1 MRKVYKKI
9 TQYIAFILCVVL
21 VLQGFVVPG
30 NGSFHMTAKA
40 ADFSNI
46 LTYEDDFKYSDIE
59 RLLASEQW
67 DVENNNTETK
77 GKKTNATAPIIENGV
92 LKMKEKNS
100 LQFNWKKVSGIT
112 DDDTTKIYT
121 FEFDVT
127 VTDSGDGSYWESTDH
142 TRVLYVAPCG
152 WYNQVE
158 IRDASNQIRAG
169 NQYLKDWSDETYLNQ
184 KLHVKLEWNPGAAKP
199 IIKSTITD
207 ATGREL
213 VSGSRDDNP
222 YVPSDVNMQ
231 DLVLRCEDGAVEIDN
246 FTFTDGTTNYIQRF
260 GDTLSDSVWD
270 IENESNATG
279 NKMTGAT
286 APIYE
291 DGVIKMTDK
300 NSLQFNWKNVPGIGA
315 GVANTLYTFEFDAT
329 VTDSGDD
336 KLPWEGEASTRVLY
350 VGPGG
355 YYNQVEINTASN
367 KLRVANTD
375 LCGVTYTDE
384 KFLNQKLHIKLEWN
398 LGENPGVVA
407 STIKST
413 ITDAAGN
420 VVVTGTREN
429 KSYIPSVADM
439 QDLVLRCEDGAVEI
453 DNFKFRVNDEIRY
466 AEDFGVNSID
476 MMLAESVWDVENQGN
491 GNTHKKPSAGEPMLS
506 DGVIKMTSKTSLQFN
521 WQNVPE
527 IGEYDASKTYTFE
540 FDATVTDKGKGN
552 NVYWTSDTHTRVL
565 YVAPGG
571 WYDQVAINDVNGKI
585 RVGDTYL
592 TDWSEDT
599 FVNQKLHIKL
609 EWLGNT
615 ITSTITDA
623 TGKELVSGFRTSAS
637 YTPSDI
643 NMQDLVLRCEDG
655 AVEIENFKFAKKDSS
670 FNENETQVD
679 IPENQQAAYKCT
691 VQYNEG
697 SETRVGLE
705 GINSSNAAVTGQLF
719 AIGDNGLAIGQYA
732 CEGVFEPGTYQFTVC
747 LNPVQKA
754 VNVEVTL
761 PDNKGVI
768 RRGAG
773 SLLYGATTI
782 TKVISQTLELE
793 EPLVE
798 EVSYVDIQEDDYTL
812 NTEKPVYEG
821 FEANV
826 YNLVTSFDGDAKT
839 TRTFV
844 WTALESFVGDAGM
857 SLRYRIS
864 GTSEWTTVEAVRE
877 NESVEYE
884 TEDYFEVDL
893 TGLIPGT
900 IYEYQIGK
908 NGSETEWGKTYTFT
922 TEKKNVKE
930 FSFVAIGDTQPTNW
944 NGSSYVDKGAM
955 YAQAAIQQA
964 VAKTDNPAFIL
975 HTGDVSETGSI
986 VDNWNLYF
994 KALGEVGT
1002 TIPHFAAIGNH
1013 DVSGNTDNFDLHFNH
1028 PSNGANVFSEET
1040 LAAMKDFVKNPEETV
1055 YSWNYGEAHF
1065 VVLNTGVYD
1074 RGIEIDEMILEA
1086 QREWLQKDLEANKDA
1101 DWTVIMIH
1109 QPVYHR
1115 KGGNESRPWLS
1126 DVIDKYGV
1134 DLVLQGH
1141 SHLVTRTYPI
1151 KDGKVVSKNITDTI
1165 EKGVGTVYTT
1175 VGATTTNHDGLSTG
1189 IKDNYYLAFTPDLS
1203 QPAYTTVTVQDSA
1216 LKVTVKQVN
1225 GLVIDEFVIEAP
1237 KVEYEYFDN
1246 ISKYRAGTKS
1256 YEEKEGYVFAGWWQG
1271 EATDVITDDTDLV
1284 PISEGTTSGG
1294 AWAKYVPEDTLS
1306 VKAQSTN
1313 RMIDNP
1319 SSTKLRLVTSVDSL
1333 RYREVGFKIRYNQGN
1348 KEYTHS
1354 TKTVYERISALDEN
1368 DIQFKYRPG
1377 IFDNVSDYFMA
1388 YTITGIDKALF
1399 DNYEFAVTPYWIT
1412 LDGTTVKGAARE
1424 RLLVSDE
1431 RSLNED
1437 GRDFTVAKSTY
1448 TYRADKSSDNTVSYQ
1463 YFAGSSDTVYVEG
1476 TYTKADANAQFGISI
1491 RNGGEVRQILFAQD
1505 GVAVVNQ
1512 AIGTNGLVG
1521 EIKQVDAGAINAMLE
1536 KASGTDVKITWKIV
1550 DNVLSC
1556 NLDGTLVY
1564 EIDMTDL
1571 CADWKDGRYY
1581 QVGLAGYNTAD
1592 TTGTKFVRDQ
1602 FTLGK

>member
-30 NGSFHMTAKA
+30 NGSWNMTAEA
-40 ADFSNI
+40 ADFSNA
-46 LTYEDDFKYSDIE
+46 LTYEDDFKYSDME

-67 DVENNNTETK
+67 DVENQDNGNTD
-77 GKKTNATAPIIENGV
+77 KKPSAGEPMLSDGV
-92 LKMKEKNS
+92 IKMTSKTS
-100 LQFNWKKVSGIT
+100 LQFNWQNVSGIGT
-112 DDDTTKIYT
+112 YDASKTYT
-121 FEFDVT
+121 FEFDAT
-127 VTDSGDGSYWESTDH
+127 VTDKGQGNNVYWTANTH
-142 TRVLYVAPCG
+142 TRVLYVAPGG
-152 WYNQVE
+152 WYDQIAINDV
-158 IRDASNQIRAG
+158 NGKIRAG
-169 NQYLKDWSDETYLNQ
+169 DTYLTDWSEDTFVNQ
-184 KLHVKLEWNPGAAKP
+184 KLHIKLEWTGTT
-199 IIKSTITD
+199 ITSTITD
-207 ATGREL
+207 AAENIL
-213 VSGSRDDNP
+213 ASGSRTNAS
-222 YVPSDVNMQ
+222 YTPSDIHMQ

-260 GDTLSDSVWD
+260 GDVLSGSVWD
-270 IENESNATG
+270 IENESNKYDGRKKAD
-279 NKMTGAT
+279 AT
-286 APIYE
+286 APKFE

-300 NSLQFNWKNVPGIGA
+300 NSVQFNWKEIPGI
-315 GVANTLYTFEFDAT
+315 
-329 VTDSGDD
+329 
-336 KLPWEGEASTRVLY
+336 
-350 VGPGG
+350 
-355 YYNQVEINTASN
+355 
-367 KLRVANTD
+367 
-375 LCGVTYTDE
+375 
-384 KFLNQKLHIKLEWN
+384 
-398 LGENPGVVA
+398 
-407 STIKST
+407 
-413 ITDAAGN
+413 
-420 VVVTGTREN
+420 
-429 KSYIPSVADM
+429 
-439 QDLVLRCEDGAVEI
+439 
-453 DNFKFRVNDEIRY
+453 
-466 AEDFGVNSID
+466 NS
-476 MMLAESVWDVENQGN
+476 
-491 GNTHKKPSAGEPMLS
+491 S
-506 DGVIKMTSKTSLQFN
+506 DTTN
-521 WQNVPE
+521 
-527 IGEYDASKTYTFE
+527 TYTFE
-540 FDATVTDKGKGN
+540 FDAIVTDKGKGN
-552 NVYWTSDTHTRVL
+552 DVYWTANTHTRVL

-585 RVGDTYL
+585 RAGDTYLTDWSEDTFVNQKLHIKLEWDLSATTPIITSTITDAAGNELASGFRTSGNYTPSDSSMQDLVLRCEDGAVEIDNFEFRVNDEIRYAEDFGVNSIDMMLTTSVWDVENQGNGNTNKKPSAGKPVLSDGVIKMTSKTSLQFNWKNVPEIGEYDASKVYAFEFDATVTDKGKGNNVYWTSTTHTRVLYVAPGGWYDQVAINDVNGKIRAGDTYL

-922 TEKKNVKE
+922 TEKENVKE

-955 YAQAAIQQA
+955 YAQVAIQQA
-964 VAKTDNPAFIL
+964 VANTDNPAFIL
-975 HTGDVSETGSI
+975 HTGDVSETGWI
-986 VDNWNLYF
+986 VDNWNQYF

-1040 LAAMKDFVKNPEETV
+1040 LAAMKDFIKNPEETV

-1074 RGIEIDEMILEA
+1074 RGIEIDEMIIEA

-1175 VGATTTNHDGLSTG
+1175 VGATTTNHDGLSAG

-1237 KVEYEYFDN
+1237 KVEYEYCDN

-1571 CADWKDGRYY
+1571 CAAWKDGRYY